1 MAKKID
7 IVQAFVWASN
17 ILDTEQLTLA
27 EQATLFNLIKLI
39 NRNFWKPIKI
49 SAFKL
54 ARVMCSDQRT
64 IKKTLKSLAD
74 KNIIHFNV
82 INEIKLEGDIFIGNI
97 SKEHFQSLI
106 SQQDNGGHNGESVGA
121 DVQHGI
127 STANAT
133 ESTTNAQ
140 TNSAGSKTLAD
151 F

>member
-7 IVQAFVWASN
+7 IVQTFVWASN

-106 SQQDNGGHNGESVGA
+106 SQQDNDGHNGKAISAELQRGDSTA
-121 DVQHGI
+121 DTAEPH
-127 STANAT
+127 ANAT
-133 ESTTNAQ
+133 ANP
-140 TNSAGSKTLAD
+140 AGSKTLAD